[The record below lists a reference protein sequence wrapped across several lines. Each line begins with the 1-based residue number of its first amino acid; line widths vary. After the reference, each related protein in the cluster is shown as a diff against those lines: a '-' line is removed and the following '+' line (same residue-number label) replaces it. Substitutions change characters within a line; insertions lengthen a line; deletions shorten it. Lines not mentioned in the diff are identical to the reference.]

1 MTLELVSF
9 VPVYIYTPG
18 RMPHPVGGAVGLT
31 LLVLTCVKTVTK
43 PEQKQGLAT
52 TNQFDCRAHFLQ
64 EPPSLFEWS
73 VCTKCETYTDLPG
86 HITAGKQ
93 AVELR
98 LL

>member
-9 VPVYIYTPG
+9 VPVYIHLAEC
-18 RMPHPVGGAVGLT
+18 RMHPVGGAVGLT

-73 VCTKCETYTDLPG
+73 VCTKCETCTDLPG

-93 AVELR
+93 AVEL
-98 LL
+98 